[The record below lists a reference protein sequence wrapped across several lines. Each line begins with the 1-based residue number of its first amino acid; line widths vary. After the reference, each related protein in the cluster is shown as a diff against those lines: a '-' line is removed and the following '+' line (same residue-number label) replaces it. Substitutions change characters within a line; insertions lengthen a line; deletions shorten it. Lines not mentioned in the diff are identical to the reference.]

1 MKFFK
6 LLFLAVLSLTV
17 LTGCERQLLSPIDP
31 TDPPQT
37 TNTQFAQKALS
48 DLADTAA
55 EREFTDLANAASE
68 VAETLAIDDG
78 TSVEPLFSK
87 IAKLAGAVTIL
98 EQAFVEAGCEIELQK
113 FVEASADAVK
123 AYTIRDVADMEQ
135 ALHKLA
141 YEAMTAEIAMR
152 HLPAENAFMPFAFGY
167 GPAIDATLIE
177 FFHTDGPDDPLYVP
191 GLILIQYDST
201 IRTVDETR
209 AAVIELLTLKG
220 YSVQVEGWSRFVGL
234 GKNEWFHLKEYT
246 AQVQVEEVTGYI
258 ESIDLGAEVDPLL
271 IMGELFDIP
280 GVTLVQPDVFE
291 VYVDPV
297 DPPEGY
303 YTIRRLAAKY
313 NEAWC
318 RGNFDV
324 IDSILIEK
332 SGLDFFDYAFVRN
345 LADIYAEEI
354 PESAERIRMNRF
366 SLRSIAIKFLEI
378 YLQDPEKTH
387 DEVIELFRQSVRA
400 GYLSIEHRTFVHYY
414 TTTDYW
420 KQLVTDHLNK

>member
-1 MKFFK
+1 M
-6 LLFLAVLSLTV
+6 S
-17 LTGCERQLLSPIDP
+17 
-31 TDPPQT
+31 
-37 TNTQFAQKALS
+37 
-48 DLADTAA
+48 
-55 EREFTDLANAASE
+55 
-68 VAETLAIDDG
+68 
-78 TSVEPLFSK
+78 
-87 IAKLAGAVTIL
+87 
-98 EQAFVEAGCEIELQK
+98 
-113 FVEASADAVK
+113 
-123 AYTIRDVADMEQ
+123 
-135 ALHKLA
+135 
-141 YEAMTAEIAMR
+141 
-152 HLPAENAFMPFAFGY
+152 
-167 GPAIDATLIE
+167 
-177 FFHTDGPDDPLYVP
+177 
-191 GLILIQYDST
+191 
-201 IRTVDETR
+201 
-209 AAVIELLTLKG
+209 
-220 YSVQVEGWSRFVGL
+220 
-234 GKNEWFHLKEYT
+234 
-246 AQVQVEEVTGYI
+246 
-258 ESIDLGAEVDPLL
+258 SIDLGAEVDPLL